1 MESYL
6 KKLTIVSLGPGDPE
20 LLTLKAYKT
29 LQNSDAV
36 CIPTKAKDSFEKS
49 RAYEIVTAA
58 FIGTPLTQP
67 LIPVYSPMK
76 LKEEDW
82 QEQIRILTDTLEK
95 HECVAYVT
103 LGDAGVYSTA
113 YYLLERLKVSHPDI
127 YETCEIIPGITSFSL
142 ASAKSRT
149 PLCLGEETLTIR
161 PFKPKQELQS
171 TTVYMRGERGMPT
184 ADLPL
189 QGNTVFFERLE
200 MEDEVISET
209 IPDTINQYMS
219 LLIDFAKR

>member
-1 MESYL
+1 MIT

-36 CIPTKAKDSFEKS
+36 CIPTKTRDRFDKS
-49 RAYEIVTAA
+49 RAYDIITSA
-58 FIGTPLTQP
+58 FAETPLTQP

-82 QEQIRILTDTLEK
+82 QEQLSCIMEALAK
-95 HECVAYVT
+95 HDHVSYVT

-113 YYLLERLKVSHPDI
+113 YYLLERIQASHPDI
-127 YETCEIIPGITSFSL
+127 YEYSEVIPGITSFSL
-142 ASAKSRT
+142 ASAKSKN
-149 PLCLGEETLTIR
+149 PLCLGEETLTVR
-161 PFKPKQELQS
+161 PFKPKKELRH
-171 TTVYMRGERGMPT
+171 TTVYMRGEKGMPIS
-184 ADLPL
+184 DLPL
-189 QGNTVFFERLE
+189 QGNTLLFERLE
-200 MEDEVISET
+200 MEDETISSEA
-209 IPDTINQYMS
+209 PGTINQYMS